1 MKNEEKA
8 MNTRVVPHMLLVLL
22 LVFPALACSML
33 GQPAQPTQAPPS
45 ELPPRSPDLAPNL
58 SVTAAGGSTEP
69 IRQWAADADAS
80 SEWGNPDWTAS
91 QATGGPNTF
100 ECGDLGTAWAA
111 AGKDTVEWINLYY
124 NTPVYPTEIRII
136 QTYNPDQVTQVDL
149 IDMQG
154 QFVTVYTGQPKQQ
167 DTPCPYTLSISVNR
181 SDILVQGVRVTID
194 QSVLGI
200 EWNEIDAVEIVGVPG
215 EGMPV
220 RPPTSTP

>member
-1 MKNEEKA
+1 
-8 MNTRVVPHMLLVLL
+8 MNTRTVPQVLVLL

-33 GQPAQPTQAPPS
+33 GQPAQPTQAPVASEPPAQNPPTSAPQPS
-45 ELPPRSPDLAPNL
+45 P
-58 SVTAAGGSTEP
+58 VTAAGGSSEP
-69 IRQWAADADAS
+69 IRQWAADAEAS

-136 QTYNPDQVTQVDL
+136 ETYNPDQVTQVDL

-154 QFVTVYTGQPKQQ
+154 QFVTVYTGQPRQV
-167 DTPCPYTLSISVNR
+167 DSPCPYTLSISVNR
-181 SDILVQGVRVTID
+181 SDILAQGVRVTID
-194 QSVLGI
+194 QSALGI
-200 EWNEIDAVEIVGVPG
+200 EWNEIDAVEIIGVPG
-215 EGMPV
+215 VGTPV

>member
-1 MKNEEKA
+1 
-8 MNTRVVPHMLLVLL
+8 MNTRIVPHMFLVLL

-33 GQPAQPTQAPPS
+33 GQPAQPTQAPAASEPPAQIPPTSAPQPS
-45 ELPPRSPDLAPNL
+45 P
-58 SVTAAGGSTEP
+58 VTAAGGSSEP
-69 IRQWAADADAS
+69 IRQWAADAEAS
-80 SEWGNPDWTAS
+80 SEWGDPDWTAS

-136 QTYNPDQVTQVDL
+136 ETYNPDQVTQVDL

-154 QFVTVYTGQPKQQ
+154 QFVTVYTGQPQQQ

-181 SDILVQGVRVTID
+181 SDILVQGVRITID
-194 QSVLGI
+194 QSILGI
-200 EWNEIDAVEIVGVPG
+200 EWNEIDAVEIVGLPG
-215 EGMPV
+215 EGTPV